1 MTLQDR
7 VNQLLAKQARKKEG
21 YKIFVNEEAIKLDKP
36 LTSEDE
42 VYAAIELI
50 LTDESIRPSIRVE
63 DSDGKVI
70 MNQDTSDDCND
81 DDSDDEYECCD
92 EGQQKEIVEV
102 LVEFLNEKG
111 YDFDTVGTGYDAT
124 KQQNYAIIYFI

>member
-7 VNQLLAKQARKKEG
+7 VNQLLAKQARKNEG
-21 YKIFVNEEAIKLDKP
+21 YKIFVNGEAIKLDKP

-50 LTDESIRPSIRVE
+50 LTDESIRPSIIVE
-63 DSDGKVI
+63 DPDGKVI

-81 DDSDDEYECCD
+81 DDSDDEDECCD

-102 LVEFLNEKG
+102 LVKFLNEEG

>member
-7 VNQLLAKQARKKEG
+7 VNQLLAKQARKNEG
-21 YKIFVNEEAIKLDKP
+21 YKIFINEEAIKLDKP

-63 DSDGKVI
+63 DPEGNVI

-81 DDSDDEYECCD
+81 YDSNDEDECCD
-92 EGQQKEIVEV
+92 EGRQTGIVEV
-102 LVEFLNEKG
+102 LVEFLNKEE
-111 YDFDTVGTGYDAT
+111 YDFDTVSTGYDAT